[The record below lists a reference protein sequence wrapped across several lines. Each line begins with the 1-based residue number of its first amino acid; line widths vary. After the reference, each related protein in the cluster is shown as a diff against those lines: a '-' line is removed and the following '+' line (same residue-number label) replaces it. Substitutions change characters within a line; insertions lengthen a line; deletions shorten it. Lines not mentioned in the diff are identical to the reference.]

1 MLAMNQRKKF
11 KFAFVSNSGEIADK
25 VNSCLNIETEE
36 MIINLATMEEAVPVA
51 LNLLDQRVEVIL
63 GGGGTGSLLMQ
74 KIGQPVVKIARTYLD
89 LLNAFIAA
97 KKHGSYFGLTSFSVP
112 TYGLEVYEDLLS
124 INIHQI
130 VFSTTEELKNGI
142 AKAVAEGI
150 SCIVGGGICKKIIN
164 SFEKPGI
171 IVLPSKEVIF
181 QALSDARML
190 ALARRKER
198 EETEQLHT
206 ILQTIEEGVIVI
218 DNHANVKTLNKM
230 ASDILGIE
238 LLNTVGRPLP
248 EFFKDAGML
257 SVLENGNPEIDQI
270 RHIGKTNIVINSLP
284 IEVDGK
290 IRGVVA
296 TFKEASR
303 IQSIDRKVR
312 EQLYF
317 KGFVAKYRIDQ
328 IKGNN
333 PKMKQLLQRSVKYAQ
348 TDEMILIEGETG
360 TGKEF
365 LAHSL
370 HNLSNRK
377 DNAFVAVN
385 CSALSES
392 LLESELFGYEEGSFT
407 GAKKGGKVGLFEL
420 ASGGTIFLDE
430 IADISPNLQVKL
442 LRVLEEKEVMRIG
455 GDRYVPVDVRVISS
469 TNWDLSEQV
478 RSGKFRID
486 LFFRLSVLNLKVPS
500 LRDRREDIPILVREL
515 LHKYGKGTKKISDE
529 SVAKIIR
536 YDWPGNIRELDSLVK
551 LYVILME
558 GSGPDDKLLFELLD
572 EFKKY
577 HHVTPEKEKG
587 FMYKEPFKITVKTLK
602 ERVGAYEK
610 AVIQNE
616 LKKLNKKKTAKKLG
630 ISVNTLW
637 RKLNE

>member
-1 MLAMNQRKKF
+1 MIAMNQRKKF
-11 KFAFVSNSGEIADK
+11 KFAFVSNSSEIAEK
-25 VNSCLNIETEE
+25 VKSCSNIESDE
-36 MIINLATMEEAVPVA
+36 MIIKLATMEDAVPVA
-51 LNLLDQRVEVIL
+51 LNLLGQGVEVIL
-63 GGGGTGSLLMQ
+63 GGGGTGSLLMH

-89 LLNAFIAA
+89 LLNAFIEA
-97 KKHGSYFGLTSFSVP
+97 KKHGSCIGLTNFSAP

-142 AKAVAEGI
+142 IKAVAKGI
-150 SCIVGGGICKKIIN
+150 NCLVGGGICKKIVN
-164 SFEKPGI
+164 SLERPGI

-181 QALSDARML
+181 QALNDARIL
-190 ALARRKER
+190 SLARRKER
-198 EETEQLHT
+198 EETQQLQT
-206 ILQTIEEGVIVI
+206 ILQTIGEGVVVI

-238 LLNTVGRPLP
+238 LIDTIGRPLP
-248 EFFKDAGML
+248 NFFRDAGML
-257 SVLENGNPEIDQI
+257 NVLENGNPKIDQI
-270 RHIGKTNIVINSLP
+270 LHVGKTNIVINSLP

-296 TFKEASR
+296 TFKEISR

-317 KGFVAKYRIDQ
+317 KGFVAKYRLDQ
-328 IKGNN
+328 IKSHN
-333 PKMKQLLQRSVKYAQ
+333 PKMKKLLQRSSKYAR
-348 TDEMILIEGETG
+348 TDETILIEGETG

-430 IADISPNLQVKL
+430 IADTSQGLQVKL
-442 LRVLEEKEVMRIG
+442 LRVVEEKEVMRVG
-455 GDRYVPVDVRVISS
+455 GDRYVPVEVRVISS
-469 TNWDLSEQV
+469 SNWDLDEQV
-478 RSGKFRID
+478 RRGKFRRD
-486 LFFRLSVLNLKVPS
+486 LFFRLSVLNLKIPS
-500 LRDRREDIPILVREL
+500 LRDRPEDIPILVHEL
-515 LHKYGKGTKKISDE
+515 LYKYGKGTKKISDE
-529 SVAKIIR
+529 SVAEITR
-536 YDWPGNIRELDSLVK
+536 YEWPGNIRELDSLVK

-558 GSGPDDKLLFELLD
+558 GSGPDDKLLFKLLD
-572 EFKKY
+572 EFKKN
-577 HHVTPEKEKG
+577 HHVLAEREKG
-587 FMYKEPFKITVKTLK
+587 FMYKESFTVRAKTLK
-602 ERVGAYEK
+602 ERVGAYER
-610 AVIQNE
+610 AIIQNE
-616 LKKLNKKKTAKKLG
+616 LKKFNKKETANRLG

>member
-1 MLAMNQRKKF
+1 MVAINQRKKF
-11 KFAFVSNSGEIADK
+11 KFAFVSNSSEIADK
-25 VNSCLNIETEE
+25 VKNCSNIESDE
-36 MIINLATMEEAVPVA
+36 MIIKLATMEVAVTAA
-51 LNLLDQRVEVIL
+51 LNLLEQGIEVIL

-74 KIGQPVVKIARTYLD
+74 KIGQPVIKIARTYLD
-89 LLNAFIAA
+89 LLNAFIEA
-97 KKHGSYFGLTSFSVP
+97 KKYGSYIGLTSFSTP
-112 TYGLEVYEDLLS
+112 TYGLEVYENLLS

-142 AKAVAEGI
+142 SKAVVDGI
-150 SCIVGGGICKKIIN
+150 NCIVGGGICKKIIN
-164 SFEKPGI
+164 SLGKPGI
-171 IVLPSKEVIF
+171 IVLPSKEVIL
-181 QALSDARML
+181 QALNDARVL

-198 EETEQLHT
+198 EETQQLHT

-218 DNHANVKTLNKM
+218 DNHNNVKILNKK

-238 LLNTVGRPLP
+238 LLNIVGRPLP
-248 EFFKDAGML
+248 KFFKDAGMM
-257 SVLENGNPEIDQI
+257 SVLKNGSSKIDQI
-270 RHIGKTNIVINSLP
+270 LNVGRSDIVINSLP

-303 IQSIDRKVR
+303 IQNIDRKVR
-312 EQLYF
+312 EKLYF

-328 IKGNN
+328 IKSHN
-333 PKMKQLLQRSVKYAQ
+333 PKMKQLLKRSVKYAQ

-407 GAKKGGKVGLFEL
+407 GARKGGKVGLFDL
-420 ASGGTIFLDE
+420 ASKGTIFLDE
-430 IADISPNLQVKL
+430 IADISLSLQVKL

-455 GDRYVPVDVRVISS
+455 GNRYVPVDVRVFSS
-469 TNWDLSEQV
+469 TNLDLSEQV
-478 RSGKFRID
+478 RRGKFRRD
-486 LFFRLSVLNLKVPS
+486 LFFRLSVLNLRVLS
-500 LRDRREDIPILVREL
+500 LRDRREDIPLLVHEL
-515 LHKYGKGTKKISDE
+515 LYKYGKGTKKISDE
-529 SVAKIIR
+529 SVAQIIR
-536 YDWPGNIRELDSLVK
+536 YDWPGNIRELDSLIK

-558 GSGPDDKLLFELLD
+558 GSGPDDKLLFELLE
-572 EFKKY
+572 EFKKK
-577 HHVTPEKEKG
+577 HHVIPEKENS
-587 FMYKEPFKITVKTLK
+587 FIYNESFEIAAKTLK
-602 ERVGAYEK
+602 ERIDAYERV
-610 AVIQNE
+610 VIQNE
-616 LKKLNKKKTAKKLG
+616 LKKFNKKETAKRLG

>member
-1 MLAMNQRKKF
+1 MNHRKKF
-11 KFAFVSNSGEIADK
+11 KFAFVSNSAEVADEVK
-25 VNSCLNIETEE
+25 SCSNLETEE

-51 LNLLDQRVEVIL
+51 LNLLDDGVEVVL

-74 KIGQPVVKIARTYLD
+74 AIGQPVIKIARTYLD

-97 KKHGSYFGLTSFSVP
+97 KKDGSLIGLTSFSSP
-112 TYGLEVYEDLLS
+112 TYGLEVFEDLLS

-130 VFSTTEELKNGI
+130 VFSTTEELVNGI
-142 AKAVAEGI
+142 TRAVAEGI
-150 SCIVGGGICKKIIN
+150 SCIVGGGICKKIVN
-164 SFEKPGI
+164 SLGKPGI

-181 QALSDARML
+181 QALKDARML

-198 EETEQLHT
+198 EETQQLHT

-230 ASDILGIE
+230 ALDILGIE

-257 SVLENGNPEIDQI
+257 SVLENGNPQIDQI
-270 RHIGKTNIVINSLP
+270 RHVGKTDIVINSLP

-328 IKGNN
+328 IKGYN
-333 PKMKQLLQRSVKYAQ
+333 PKMKQLLQRSVKYAR

-370 HNLSNRK
+370 HNLSNCK

-407 GAKKGGKVGLFEL
+407 GAKKGGKLGLFEL

-430 IADISPNLQVKL
+430 IADISPGLQVKL
-442 LRVLEEKEVMRIG
+442 LRVLEEKEVMRVG
-455 GDRYVPVDVRVISS
+455 GNRYVPVDVRVISS
-469 TNWDLSEQV
+469 TNWDLGEQV
-478 RSGKFRID
+478 RRGKFRRD
-486 LFFRLSVLNLKVPS
+486 LFFRLSVLNLRIPS
-500 LRDRREDIPILVREL
+500 LRDRREDIPILVHEL
-515 LHKYGKGTKKISDE
+515 LYKYGKGTKKISDE

-572 EFKKY
+572 EFKKN
-577 HHVTPEKEKG
+577 HNVMPENKKG
-587 FMYKEPFKITVKTLK
+587 FVYNESYKIAAKTLK
-602 ERVGAYEK
+602 ERVGAYER

-616 LKKLNKKKTAKKLG
+616 FKKLNKKETAKRLG